1 MPVKCEPPATGRQL
15 IAKWKKAMA
24 FTPDLD
30 ERAAILSLLG
40 NAMRQTPA
48 QTSHRRSRSR
58 MSKAAPCSRASIVIA
73 SPDGEAERS

>member
-15 IAKWKKAMA
+15 VAKWKKTMA

-40 NAMRQTPA
+40 KAMRLRILP
-48 QTSHRRSRSR
+48 HW
-58 MSKAAPCSRASIVIA
+58 
-73 SPDGEAERS
+73 E